1 MKRYRLASWIMG
13 LALILTLGAVP
24 VLAAEENGG
33 ISPGDVIAGEAAS
46 KVPVTGISLS
56 PTSLTLNVGSSAVLT
71 AQVHPVNA
79 SEQTVTWASSD
90 ERVAVVDGSG
100 MVTAV
105 GAGQTV
111 ITASVA
117 KSGFTASCVV
127 VVKQSGSSADT
138 YPPVVKKTEGGTTT
152 VFPSEPTEGSIVTIS
167 AVPNVGY
174 EVAEVSAVDQS
185 GRAVSVR
192 RHQDGTWAFKQP
204 GSRVTVSVDFRRK
217 PWVSPFPDV
226 KKSDWFYD
234 SVALACQ
241 EGLMNGTGQGFDPD
255 GTVTRGTLM
264 TILAR
269 MDGVDTAGGRTWYEK
284 GMAWAVSAGVSDGAN
299 PEGVITRE
307 QAAVMLY
314 RYAGSPAVSGDGLSQ
329 FPDGDQVAHWASRG
343 MRWAVEEDLF
353 QGGDQGLDPQG
364 RTTRAEL
371 AAILS
376 RFITL
381 S

>member
-1 MKRYRLASWIMG
+1 
-13 LALILTLGAVP
+13 
-24 VLAAEENGG
+24 
-33 ISPGDVIAGEAAS
+33 
-46 KVPVTGISLS
+46 
-56 PTSLTLNVGSSAVLT
+56 
-71 AQVHPVNA
+71 
-79 SEQTVTWASSD
+79 
-90 ERVAVVDGSG
+90 
-100 MVTAV
+100 
-105 GAGQTV
+105 
-111 ITASVA
+111 
-117 KSGFTASCVV
+117 
-127 VVKQSGSSADT
+127 
-138 YPPVVKKTEGGTTT
+138 
-152 VFPSEPTEGSIVTIS
+152 
-167 AVPNVGY
+167 
-174 EVAEVSAVDQS
+174 
-185 GRAVSVR
+185 
-192 RHQDGTWAFKQP
+192 
-204 GSRVTVSVDFRRK
+204 
-217 PWVSPFPDV
+217 
-226 KKSDWFYD
+226 
-234 SVALACQ
+234 
-241 EGLMNGTGQGFDPD
+241 
-255 GTVTRGTLM
+255 M

>member
-1 MKRYRLASWIMG
+1 M
-13 LALILTLGAVP
+13 
-24 VLAAEENGG
+24 
-33 ISPGDVIAGEAAS
+33 
-46 KVPVTGISLS
+46 
-56 PTSLTLNVGSSAVLT
+56 
-71 AQVHPVNA
+71 
-79 SEQTVTWASSD
+79 
-90 ERVAVVDGSG
+90 DGSG